1 MKDRKSTY
9 PGRVQ
14 LLPVEGQTNIY
25 DLSRADEP
33 EQEGTVL
40 NKRTLL
46 PDYLAEALGL
56 NPQTATPA
64 DALKVLAQKTPGLIE
79 GLSVNEIGGSFDVVV
94 SLDDGEKCNIHAE
107 MDEQNFLTEL
117 SVNGRDINIS
127 WEVF

>member
-1 MKDRKSTY
+1 MKDRESTY
-9 PGRVQ
+9 PGRVK
-14 LLPVEGQTNIY
+14 LTPVEGADDIF
-25 DLSRADEP
+25 DLTRADEP
-33 EQEGTVL
+33 VVEGTVL

-64 DALKVLAQKTPGLIE
+64 DAFKVLAQKTPGLIE
-79 GLSVNEIGGSFDVVV
+79 GISVNEIGGSFDVVV
-94 SLDDGEKCNIHAE
+94 SLDDGKKCNIHAE
-107 MDEQNFLTEL
+107 LDEQNILTEL